1 MSKQPYPLTER
12 FAEAFAFAHARH
24 AAQRHFRKGT
34 TIPYVAHLMGVS
46 ALVLQH
52 GGYETEAIAGLL
64 HDVVEDTPTTL
75 AEVRERFGEP
85 VAVIVDIC
93 TDAHDPGEKP
103 PWRPR
108 KERYIARVGAA
119 PLAARRVIAADKL
132 HNAQAIVRDHETHGD
147 ALWARFT
154 APPEQTA
161 WYYGAVRDAL
171 VAPGDLPAPLV
182 RLLDAAVTELVA
194 RALTP

>member
-1 MSKQPYPLTER
+1 MTTPPYPLTDR

-24 AAQRHFRKGT
+24 AARQHYRKGT
-34 TIPYVAHLMGVS
+34 SIPYVAHLMGVS

-52 GGYETEAIAGLL
+52 GGDETEAIAGLL
-64 HDVVEDTPTTL
+64 HDVVEDTPTSL
-75 AEVRERFGEP
+75 AEVRERFGEG
-85 VAVIVDIC
+85 VAAIVDIC
-93 TDAHDPGEKP
+93 TDAQDAAEKP

-108 KERYIARVGAA
+108 KERYIARIRTA

-154 APPEQTA
+154 APPGETA
-161 WYYGAVRDAL
+161 WYYGAVRDTL
-171 VAPGDLPAPLV
+171 VDPGDLPSPLV
-182 RLLDAAVTELVA
+182 RL
-194 RALTP
+194 